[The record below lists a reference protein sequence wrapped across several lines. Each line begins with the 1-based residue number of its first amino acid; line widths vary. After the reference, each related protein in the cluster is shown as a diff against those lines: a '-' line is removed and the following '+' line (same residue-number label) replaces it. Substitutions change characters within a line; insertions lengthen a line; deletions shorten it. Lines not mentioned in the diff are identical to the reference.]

1 MNSKIIIV
9 VLALALVI
17 VSAKLAMGSLFFS
30 SSDKS
35 AVRDSVVNNA
45 AYQNIMARTSVRA
58 YQQREVAEATV
69 DSLLRAGMAA
79 PSAMDK
85 RPWHFIVVSDK
96 ETLARL
102 GKVLPYAGMAAK
114 APLAIAV
121 CGDMRKAGEGKSQ
134 EYWIQDTSAASEN
147 ILLAAQSMGLG
158 AVWTGVWPIEERCKA
173 LAEILDTPDYIVP
186 LNLIV
191 IGYPAQ
197 PQKPKDKYTVD
208 NVSYDSYEGD

>member
-9 VLALALVI
+9 VLALALVV
-17 VSAKLAMGSLFFS
+17 VSARLAMGGSLFS
-30 SSDKS
+30 SSDKPVIGDT
-35 AVRDSVVNNA
+35 AVNNV

-58 YQQREVAEATV
+58 YQQREVTEGTV

-79 PSAMDK
+79 PTAMDK

-102 GKVLPYAGMAAK
+102 GKALPYASMAAK

-121 CGDMRKAGEGKSQ
+121 CGDMRKTGEGKSQ

-158 AVWTGVWPIEERCKA
+158 AVWTGVWPMQERCKA
-173 LAEILDTPDYIVP
+173 LAEILDAPDYIIP